1 VLTIL
6 FAIAVSGRGDMDT
19 QSPELF
25 NHLPDKLRIASL
37 HRYYE
42 GFNQD
47 VHVDVVDAATQQYS
61 VRSTRALSPFERF
74 LFALSSLGPPV
85 AGIVVF
91 AWLVPTSTAGSL
103 IMTLI
108 VTISLAIGLWIWW
121 KVRTVRLH
129 LTNTSANGDVM
140 ELREP
145 DRTKLMSTSLGS
157 VVALL
162 LLMIYAG
169 TVAFMS
175 AVIVPCILQ
184 GPQPNQQAAGV
195 SFVTFNCDNYVM
207 PANPAGAT
215 TQPGSTLTAST
226 YQLKPAIR
234 ENLKTIFNIQSIVY
248 GLVSALVVA
257 TLAATRPGDVPTGM
271 AGQSLS
277 GNAQRVSQIISSLYV
292 AIWMACGTAALFV
305 GVFQYPSID
314 QVHLSSAL
322 STLGLTWVG
331 LAVAASYA
339 YFGINRERAN

>member
-1 VLTIL
+1 
-6 FAIAVSGRGDMDT
+6 MDT
-19 QSPELF
+19 QATELF

-37 HRYYE
+37 RRYYE
-42 GFNQD
+42 GFNND
-47 VHVDVVDAATQQYS
+47 VHVDVVDSATQQYS
-61 VRSTRALSPFERF
+61 VQATRSLSPFERF

-91 AWLVPTSTAGSL
+91 AWLVPTSFAGSA
-103 IMTLI
+103 IISLI
-108 VTISLAIGLWIWW
+108 VAVALAIGVWIWW

-129 LTNTSANGDVM
+129 LTNIGANNDVM

-145 DRTKLMSTSLGS
+145 DRTKLMSSSMGS

-162 LLMIYAG
+162 LLAIYAG

-175 AVIVPCILQ
+175 SVIVPCLLQ
-184 GPQPNQQAAGV
+184 GPQPNQSPAGI
-195 SFVTFNCDNYVM
+195 SFVTFNCNNYVM
-207 PANPAGAT
+207 QANPAGAS
-215 TQPGSTLTAST
+215 TQQGIALPATA
-226 YQLKPAIR
+226 YQLKPEIR

-257 TLAATRPGDVPTGM
+257 TLAATRPGDVPAGM
-271 AGQSLS
+271 DGQSLS
-277 GNAQRVSQIISSLYV
+277 GNALRVSQIISSLYV

-339 YFGINRERAN
+339 YFGINRDRGHAN